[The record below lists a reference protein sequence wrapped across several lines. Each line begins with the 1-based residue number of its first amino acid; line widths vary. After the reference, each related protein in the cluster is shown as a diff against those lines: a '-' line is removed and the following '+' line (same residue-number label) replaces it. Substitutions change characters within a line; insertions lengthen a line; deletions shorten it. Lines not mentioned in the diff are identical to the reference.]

1 MKAGLCRPFFSI
13 LRFTTTLFTG
23 LRNLHLICT
32 LCLAL
37 LITMQALPQSA
48 FALEDSSSVNTILK
62 KPRVFTPI
70 QAITG
75 DTISRDTTK
84 KSEQIVPGSRN
95 QFSAEQDSAYYRMM
109 RLGIAPGT
117 LAQLHAKII
126 SLGIAMRKEQEQ
138 ENPFAIAL
146 RNLDLPPEYYQ
157 PRSEDIVQR
166 EEMIARSQ
174 AIPTGRPGGMRGGV
188 SIGLNDIG
196 VFLGISED
204 VSPVINYVVDYAVN
218 VKVVIYST
226 AAREVAMMFQ
236 GQQNPGK
243 YQLTW
248 NGRDDKGRPMPSGD
262 YVAEVRLGNDR
273 FVRKR
278 ITIP

>member
-1 MKAGLCRPFFSI
+1 MKAGLCRPFFSF

-23 LRNLHLICT
+23 LRKLHLICT

-37 LITMQALPQSA
+37 LITMQALPQSV
-48 FALEDSSSVNTILK
+48 FAQEDSSSVNTILK

-157 PRSEDIVQR
+157 PRTEDIVQR

-174 AIPTGRPGGMRGGV
+174 AIPTGRPGGVRGGV

>member
-1 MKAGLCRPFFSI
+1 MRTVHLTYIIFS
-13 LRFTTTLFTG
+13 
-23 LRNLHLICT
+23 
-32 LCLAL
+32 AL
-37 LITMQALPQSA
+37 LCCFQALPQSA
-48 FALEDSSSVNTILK
+48 FAQDDSSSVNTILK

-278 ITIP
+278 INIP

>member
-1 MKAGLCRPFFSI
+1 MSAFLFSLNNHNHQFVLRNFFI
-13 LRFTTTLFTG
+13 ICTTLFAMSFTM
-23 LRNLHLICT
+23 N
-32 LCLAL
+32 AL
-37 LITMQALPQSA
+37 SA
-48 FALEDSSSVNTILK
+48 RVFSQEDTTKRSTIIK
-62 KPRVFTPI
+62 KPRKLTPL
-70 QAITG
+70 QTITG
-75 DTISRDTTK
+75 DTLQKDTTTVK
-84 KSEQIVPGSRN
+84 ESLIPGSKN
-95 QFSAEQDSAYYRMM
+95 TFTPEQDSAYYRLL

-117 LAQLHAKII
+117 LAQMHAKII
-126 SLGIAMRKEQEQ
+126 SMGFVKMREQEQ

-146 RNLDLPPEYYQ
+146 RNLDLPAEYYQ

-174 AIPTGRPGGMRGGV
+174 AIPTGRPGGPRGGV
-188 SIGLNDIG
+188 SIGLNDIAT
-196 VFLGISED
+196 FLGLAED
-204 VSPVINYVVDYAVN
+204 VSPVITYVVEYAMPI
-218 VKVVIYST
+218 KVIVYST
-226 AAREVAMMFQ
+226 AAREVAVMFQ
-236 GQQNPGK
+236 GEQTAGK

>member
-32 LCLAL
+32 LCLVL
-37 LITMQALPQSA
+37 LITMQAMPQSA
-48 FALEDSSSVNTILK
+48 FAQEDSSSVNTILK

>member
-1 MKAGLCRPFFSI
+1 MSAFLFIIPLFHHHPLRIVQLIFGLLFIATVFHEELS
-13 LRFTTTLFTG
+13 TTL
-23 LRNLHLICT
+23 
-32 LCLAL
+32 
-37 LITMQALPQSA
+37 QAQDSA
-48 FALEDSSSVNTILK
+48 SVNSILK
-62 KPRVFTPI
+62 KQKRFSPL

-75 DTISRDTTK
+75 DTVTKDTLPSK
-84 KSEQIVPGSRN
+84 EQIIPGSRT
-95 QFSAEQDSAYYRMM
+95 QFSPEQDSAYFRMM

-126 SLGIAMRKEQEQ
+126 SMGMAIRREQEQ

-146 RNLDLPPEYYQ
+146 RNLDLPAEYYQ

-166 EEMIARSQ
+166 DEMIARSQ
-174 AIPTGRPGGMRGGV
+174 SIPTGRPAGMPGGV
-188 SIGLNDIG
+188 RIGLNDIG

-204 VSPVINYVVDYAVN
+204 VSPVIKYSVEYSML
-218 VKVVIYST
+218 VKVVVYST

-236 GQQNPGK
+236 GQQVPGT

-273 FVRKR
+273 FIRKR

>member
-1 MKAGLCRPFFSI
+1 MRTAHLTYI
-13 LRFTTTLFTG
+13 LF
-23 LRNLHLICT
+23 
-32 LCLAL
+32 LAL
-37 LITMQALPQSA
+37 LCCFQALPQYV
-48 FALEDSSSVNTILK
+48 FAQEDSSSVNTILK

-126 SLGIAMRKEQEQ
+126 SIGIEMRKEQEQ

-157 PRSEDIVQR
+157 PRSQDIVQR

-204 VSPVINYVVDYAVN
+204 VSPVINYVVDYAVI
-218 VKVVIYST
+218 VKVVVYST

-236 GQQNPGK
+236 GQQNPGT

-248 NGRDDKGRPMPSGD
+248 NGRDDKGRLMPSGD
-262 YVAEVRLGNDR
+262 YVAEVRLGNER

>member
-1 MKAGLCRPFFSI
+1 
-13 LRFTTTLFTG
+13 
-23 LRNLHLICT
+23 
-32 LCLAL
+32 
-37 LITMQALPQSA
+37 
-48 FALEDSSSVNTILK
+48 
-62 KPRVFTPI
+62 
-70 QAITG
+70 
-75 DTISRDTTK
+75 
-84 KSEQIVPGSRN
+84 
-95 QFSAEQDSAYYRMM
+95 MM

-146 RNLDLPPEYYQ
+146 RNLDLPAEYYQ

-196 VFLGISED
+196 VFFGISED

>member
-1 MKAGLCRPFFSI
+1 MRTAHLTYI
-13 LRFTTTLFTG
+13 LF
-23 LRNLHLICT
+23 
-32 LCLAL
+32 LAL
-37 LITMQALPQSA
+37 LCCFQALPHYV
-48 FALEDSSSVNTILK
+48 FAQEDSSSVNTILK

-126 SLGIAMRKEQEQ
+126 SIGIEMRKEQEQ

-157 PRSEDIVQR
+157 PRSQDIVQR

-174 AIPTGRPGGMRGGV
+174 AIPTCRPG
-188 SIGLNDIG
+188 
-196 VFLGISED
+196 
-204 VSPVINYVVDYAVN
+204 
-218 VKVVIYST
+218 
-226 AAREVAMMFQ
+226 
-236 GQQNPGK
+236 
-243 YQLTW
+243 
-248 NGRDDKGRPMPSGD
+248 
-262 YVAEVRLGNDR
+262 
-273 FVRKR
+273 
-278 ITIP
+278 

>member
-48 FALEDSSSVNTILK
+48 FAQDDSSSVNTILK

>member
-1 MKAGLCRPFFSI
+1 MSAFLFYSKIHYYS
-13 LRFTTTLFTG
+13 FTG

-32 LCLAL
+32 LCMAL
-37 LITMQALPQSA
+37 LITMQAMPQNA
-48 FALEDSSSVNTILK
+48 FAQDDSSSVNTILK

-196 VFLGISED
+196 VFLGLSED
-204 VSPVINYVVDYAVN
+204 VSPVINYVVDYTVN

>member
-1 MKAGLCRPFFSI
+1 MSAFLFYSKIHYYS
-13 LRFTTTLFTG
+13 FTG

-32 LCLAL
+32 LCMAL
-37 LITMQALPQSA
+37 LISMQAMPQNA
-48 FALEDSSSVNTILK
+48 FAQDDSSSVNTILK

>member
-1 MKAGLCRPFFSI
+1 MQIHHL
-13 LRFTTTLFTG
+13 TYTL
-23 LRNLHLICT
+23 L
-32 LCLAL
+32 LAL
-37 LITMQALPQSA
+37 LFSFQAMPQSV
-48 FALEDSSSVNTILK
+48 FAQDDSSSVNTILK
-62 KPRVFTPI
+62 KPRIFTPL

-75 DTISRDTTK
+75 DTVTRDTTGK
-84 KSEQIVPGSRN
+84 PEQIIPGSRN

-117 LAQLHAKII
+117 LAQLHARII

-146 RNLDLPPEYYQ
+146 RNLDLPAEYYQ
-157 PRSEDIVQR
+157 PRSQDIVQR

-174 AIPTGRPGGMRGGV
+174 AIPTGRPNLPGGLR
-188 SIGLNDIG
+188 IGLNDIG

-204 VSPVINYVVDYAVN
+204 VSPVINYVVDYTMN

>member
-1 MKAGLCRPFFSI
+1 MSAFLFYSKIHYYS
-13 LRFTTTLFTG
+13 FTG

-32 LCLAL
+32 LCMAL
-37 LITMQALPQSA
+37 LITMQAMPQNA
-48 FALEDSSSVNTILK
+48 FAQDDSSSVNTILK

-146 RNLDLPPEYYQ
+146 RNLDLPAEYYQ

>member
-1 MKAGLCRPFFSI
+1 MRTAHLTYI
-13 LRFTTTLFTG
+13 LF
-23 LRNLHLICT
+23 
-32 LCLAL
+32 LAL
-37 LITMQALPQSA
+37 LCCFQALPQYV
-48 FALEDSSSVNTILK
+48 FAQEDSSSVNTILK

-126 SLGIAMRKEQEQ
+126 SIGIEMRKEQEQ

-157 PRSEDIVQR
+157 PRSQDP
-166 EEMIARSQ
+166 Q
-174 AIPTGRPGGMRGGV
+174 A
-188 SIGLNDIG
+188 DQA
-196 VFLGISED
+196 ECE
-204 VSPVINYVVDYAVN
+204 VV
-218 VKVVIYST
+218 
-226 AAREVAMMFQ
+226 
-236 GQQNPGK
+236 
-243 YQLTW
+243 
-248 NGRDDKGRPMPSGD
+248 
-262 YVAEVRLGNDR
+262 
-273 FVRKR
+273 
-278 ITIP
+278 

>member
-1 MKAGLCRPFFSI
+1 MSAFLFYSKIHYYS
-13 LRFTTTLFTG
+13 FTG

-32 LCLAL
+32 LCMAL
-37 LITMQALPQSA
+37 LITMQAMPQNA
-48 FALEDSSSVNTILK
+48 FAQDDSSSVNTILK

>member
-48 FALEDSSSVNTILK
+48 FAQEDSSSVNTILK

>member
-1 MKAGLCRPFFSI
+1 MSAFLFHSEYHHYF
-13 LRFTTTLFTG
+13 FTG
-23 LRNLHLICT
+23 LRTIHHIFT
-32 LCLAL
+32 ACLTILFGIFA
-37 LITMQALPQSA
+37 MPQSVCA
-48 FALEDSSSVNTILK
+48 QQDSNSVNSILK
-62 KPRVFTPI
+62 KPRIFTPI

-75 DTISRDTTK
+75 DTVTKDTIKTV
-84 KSEQIVPGSRN
+84 EQITPGSRTE
-95 QFSAEQDSAYYRMM
+95 FSPEQDSAYYRMM

-174 AIPTGRPGGMRGGV
+174 AIPTGRPGGMRGGL

-204 VSPVINYVVDYAVN
+204 VSPIITYAVDYSMK

-226 AAREVAMMFQ
+226 AAREVAMMFE
-236 GQQNPGK
+236 GLQNPGK

-262 YVAEVRLGNDR
+262 YVAEVRLGDDR

>member
-48 FALEDSSSVNTILK
+48 IAQEDSSSVNTILK

-174 AIPTGRPGGMRGGV
+174 AIPTGRPGGIRGGV

>member
-1 MKAGLCRPFFSI
+1 MSAF
-13 LRFTTTLFTG
+13 LFHSKHHNYYITG
-23 LRNLHLICT
+23 LRNIHLIFT
-32 LCLAL
+32 IYSAL
-37 LITMQALPQSA
+37 LFMMQAMPQRICA
-48 FALEDSSSVNTILK
+48 QQDSNAVNSILK

-75 DTISRDTTK
+75 DTVSQDTTRK
-84 KSEQIVPGSRN
+84 TEQIIPGSRN
-95 QFSAEQDSAYYRMM
+95 EFSPEQDSAYYRMM

-174 AIPTGRPGGMRGGV
+174 AIPTGRPGGMRGGI

-204 VSPVINYVVDYAVN
+204 VSPVINYVVDYSMK

-226 AAREVAMMFQ
+226 AAREVAMMFE
-236 GQQNPGK
+236 GLQNPGK

>member
-1 MKAGLCRPFFSI
+1 MSAFLFYSKIHYYS
-13 LRFTTTLFTG
+13 FTG

-32 LCLAL
+32 LCMAL
-37 LITMQALPQSA
+37 LITMQAMPQNA
-48 FALEDSSSVNTILK
+48 FAQEDSSSVNTILK

>member
-1 MKAGLCRPFFSI
+1 MNS
-13 LRFTTTLFTG
+13 TTTSYVRIT
-23 LRNLHLICT
+23 R
-32 LCLAL
+32 L
-37 LITMQALPQSA
+37 LSIFLLMIAFHTKASAQDSLSKNPIPLKPKKFSPMQ
-48 FALEDSSSVNTILK
+48 T
-62 KPRVFTPI
+62 
-70 QAITG
+70 ITG
-75 DTISRDTTK
+75 DTVLIDSTKNEQQISPGQ
-84 KSEQIVPGSRN
+84 KSE
-95 QFSAEQDSAYYRMM
+95 FTAAQDSAYYRMM

-126 SLGIAMRKEQEQ
+126 SLGLAKQRQDNE

-146 RNLDLPPEYYQ
+146 RNLDLPAEYYQ
-157 PRSEDIVQR
+157 PRGEELVQR
-166 EEMIARSQ
+166 QELIQRSQ
-174 AIPTGRPGGMRGGV
+174 AIPTGRPSLPGGV
-188 SIGLNDIG
+188 KIGLNDIG

-204 VSPVINYVVDYAVN
+204 VSPVITYTVDYSMPI
-218 VKVVIYST
+218 KVVVYST
-226 AAREVAMMFQ
+226 AAKEIAVVFQ
-236 GQQNPGK
+236 GSQNPGK

>member
-48 FALEDSSSVNTILK
+48 FAQDDSSSVNTILK

-95 QFSAEQDSAYYRMM
+95 LFSAEQDSAYYRMM

-146 RNLDLPPEYYQ
+146 RNLDLPAEYYQ

>member
-48 FALEDSSSVNTILK
+48 FAQEDSSSVNTILK

-204 VSPVINYVVDYAVN
+204 VSPVINYVVNYAVN

>member
-37 LITMQALPQSA
+37 LITMQALPQST
-48 FALEDSSSVNTILK
+48 FAQEDSSSVNTILK

>member
-1 MKAGLCRPFFSI
+1 MNEGR
-13 LRFTTTLFTG
+13 
-23 LRNLHLICT
+23 
-32 LCLAL
+32 L
-37 LITMQALPQSA
+37 LSA
-48 FALEDSSSVNTILK
+48 FLFYSNATHLSIDLRTTHFISLLFIGLFACLQASTQSIYAQDSNSVNTILK
-62 KPRVFTPI
+62 KPRVFTPL
-70 QAITG
+70 QTITG
-75 DTISRDTTK
+75 DTVTKDTTIK
-84 KSEQIVPGSRN
+84 NEQIIPGSRN
-95 QFSAEQDSAYYRMM
+95 QFSPEQDSAYYRMM

-126 SLGIAMRKEQEQ
+126 SLGIAMRREQEK

-146 RNLDLPPEYYQ
+146 RNLDLPKEYYQ

-166 EEMIARSQ
+166 QEMIARSQ
-174 AIPTGRPGGMRGGV
+174 AIPTGRPGGLGAGL

-204 VSPVINYVVDYAVN
+204 VSPIINYAVDYTMN

-226 AAREVAMMFQ
+226 AAREVAMMFE
-236 GQQNPGK
+236 GLQNPGK

-262 YVAEVRLGNDR
+262 YVAEVRLGDDR